1 VPRLPDFALPE
12 DLDRWTA
19 TITAFI
25 RRHVEAAGAKGVV
38 LGASGGLDS
47 ALVAALCVEALGKSK
62 VLPVLLPSKSSNPL
76 DAKHA
81 RLSCKS
87 LGLKPL
93 EFGISPVVDA
103 VDDVLGKPL
112 AVRERGNAK
121 SRTRMLLLYALA
133 QQGGFL
139 VCGTGNKSELLTG
152 YFTKWGDGGV
162 DLQPIGDLYK
172 TQVRQLARHLGVPKP
187 ILTKPP
193 SAGLRPGQTDEA
205 DLGLTYD
212 QLDAI
217 LRGMELNH
225 GLATIARKTGQPLSR
240 VRKVDRMVRATE
252 HKRRL
257 ALIPKIGAR
266 TVGIDWRR
274 PVHWDG

>member
-1 VPRLPDFALPE
+1 
-12 DLDRWTA
+12 
-19 TITAFI
+19 
-25 RRHVEAAGAKGVV
+25 
-38 LGASGGLDS
+38 
-47 ALVAALCVEALGKSK
+47 
-62 VLPVLLPSKSSNPL
+62 
-76 DAKHA
+76 
-81 RLSCKS
+81 
-87 LGLKPL
+87 
-93 EFGISPVVDA
+93 
-103 VDDVLGKPL
+103 
-112 AVRERGNAK
+112 
-121 SRTRMLLLYALA
+121 
-133 QQGGFL
+133 
-139 VCGTGNKSELLTG
+139 
-152 YFTKWGDGGV
+152 
-162 DLQPIGDLYK
+162 
-172 TQVRQLARHLGVPKP
+172 VRQLARHLGVPKP

>member
-133 QQGGFL
+133 QQAD
-139 VCGTGNKSELLTG
+139 S
-152 YFTKWGDGGV
+152 W
-162 DLQPIGDLYK
+162 
-172 TQVRQLARHLGVPKP
+172 
-187 ILTKPP
+187 
-193 SAGLRPGQTDEA
+193 SAA
-205 DLGLTYD
+205 
-212 QLDAI
+212 
-217 LRGMELNH
+217 
-225 GLATIARKTGQPLSR
+225 
-240 VRKVDRMVRATE
+240 RATSRSSSRGTSRSGATAASTCSPSGTCT
-252 HKRRL
+252 RRRCGSWP
-257 ALIPKIGAR
+257 AISACPSR
-266 TVGIDWRR
+266 F
-274 PVHWDG
+274 